1 GRIRPRARTGSTPPR
16 SPTLPP
22 PARAAPAA
30 APQPLCPPALHHR
43 SLAPRPVPP
52 LAYSR
57 LSFTVTPCTYRA
69 ACRSWRVFRQVVD
82 VADAEAFQHVAQ
94 PVHVDAEDAGLQ
106 LGALALLGGDPGAGG
121 GQHLGRAGPGDAHHA
136 V

>member
-1 GRIRPRARTGSTPPR
+1 
-16 SPTLPP
+16 
-22 PARAAPAA
+22 
-30 APQPLCPPALHHR
+30 
-43 SLAPRPVPP
+43 
-52 LAYSR
+52 AYSR

-136 V
+136 VVVGDDHVARTYDLAAADDGDVDRAGAGLDGALRGDGARPDGEAHAAQRGDV